1 MLATDDPFELAEQY
15 QAQRGGWVVG
25 GLETQVFWPNRA
37 QLLTFEGMQF
47 LLQPAISEGHH
58 RSLPAI
64 SLRVNGQGMTV
75 NDGRAAVMRLATAIA
90 WREGAKVE
98 IVMWGGGSH
107 PHRVGM
113 LRNNAF
119 TEFFSEENL
128 HSPQSDEARKAMA
141 YYREGLSLSNPFYSF
156 LGFYKAFARSLPV
169 GRERGP
175 WIQQALLVLTD
186 RDSIARRD
194 ELQALGTDISEYL
207 ATQGRHA
214 IAHAERDDIVD
225 PDDPD
230 DHQRIYMDKPLMRH
244 LAELAMEE
252 RLGVPARWA
261 YEREHLYELEG
272 FRALFDQEQLDGL
285 KRGEL
290 APNRQCEIPDE
301 FYVLAR
307 KGKSC
312 TPLGN
317 MRLIS
322 AGMDDG
328 KIGVRLESANGRVAF
343 IFCMDFRNERLLI
356 DPLAGCGLLNERR
369 DSRSDIQS
377 ELSLQEFKFALYC
390 NASVEIW
397 SSNLQQRLGKS
408 EPFILENAMPD
419 LAGHRRIID
428 ELKATLE
435 RIPPEDG

>member
-1 MLATDDPFELAEQY
+1 
-15 QAQRGGWVVG
+15 
-25 GLETQVFWPNRA
+25 
-37 QLLTFEGMQF
+37 
-47 LLQPAISEGHH
+47 
-58 RSLPAI
+58 
-64 SLRVNGQGMTV
+64 
-75 NDGRAAVMRLATAIA
+75 MRLATAIA

-119 TEFFSEENL
+119 TEFFSDENL

-156 LGFYKAFARSLPV
+156 LGFYKAFARSLPI

-175 WIQQALLVLTD
+175 WIQQALPVLTD

-194 ELQALGTDISEYL
+194 ELQALATDISNYL

-230 DHQRIYMDKPLMRH
+230 DHQRIHMDKPLMRH

-252 RLGVPARWA
+252 RLEVPARWEF
-261 YEREHLYELEG
+261 EREHLYELEG
-272 FRALFDQEQLDGL
+272 FRTLFDQEQLDSL

-312 TPLGN
+312 APLGN
-317 MRLIS
+317 MRLVS

-328 KIGVRLESANGRVAF
+328 KVGVCLESANGRVAF
-343 IFCMDFRNERLLI
+343 IFWMDFRNERLLI

-397 SSNLQQRLGKS
+397 ASNLQQRLGKS

-428 ELKATLE
+428 ELKAILE
-435 RIPPEDG
+435 RMPPEEG